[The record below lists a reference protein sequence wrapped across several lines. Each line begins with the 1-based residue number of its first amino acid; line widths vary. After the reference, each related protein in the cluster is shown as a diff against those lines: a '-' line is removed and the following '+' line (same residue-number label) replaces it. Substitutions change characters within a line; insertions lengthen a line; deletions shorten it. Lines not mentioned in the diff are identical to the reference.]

1 MENNEG
7 GQVRNHLCVPRCYLA
22 GFAHKWGKRSQ
33 LYIVDSTVTEA
44 FFTTLQSV
52 GVERDF
58 DWIETGGEHLQ
69 LFGSSYADF
78 ESKLGPALVRT
89 DAKGDFQNDADRA
102 LILEL
107 VALLAVRNSGRSEVM
122 RHFQE
127 QATRRQMETA
137 IANRRRWEAQK
148 RKAAEAGVEGA
159 ADLTY
164 EEITEFVER
173 GDYTIAAPTT
183 GYVEQELKS
192 LMTVY
197 KLLDRRSWIVARAAP
212 GSGGFATSDRPV
224 TLCWDDKEM
233 EGGFYPPGFGLQ
245 GTSVFCP
252 LSKSLAIR
260 GRFDDRVDAIELPA
274 DAVAGINSR
283 TIFYAD
289 RRIYAEND
297 RFRFLDQHFV
307 MRYGLDLL
315 SMLLTP

>member
-1 MENNEG
+1 
-7 GQVRNHLCVPRCYLA
+7 
-22 GFAHKWGKRSQ
+22 
-33 LYIVDSTVTEA
+33 
-44 FFTTLQSV
+44 
-52 GVERDF
+52 
-58 DWIETGGEHLQ
+58 
-69 LFGSSYADF
+69 
-78 ESKLGPALVRT
+78 
-89 DAKGDFQNDADRA
+89 
-102 LILEL
+102 
-107 VALLAVRNSGRSEVM
+107 
-122 RHFQE
+122 
-127 QATRRQMETA
+127 META
-137 IANRRRWEAQK
+137 VANRRRWESQK

-173 GDYTIAAPTT
+173 GGYTIAAPTT

-197 KLLDRRSWIVARAAP
+197 KLLNRRSWIVARAER

-224 TLCWDDKEM
+224 TLCGDDKEM

-289 RRIYAEND
+289 RRIYVEND

-307 MRYGLDLL
+307 MRYGFDLL
-315 SMLLTP
+315 SMLLRP